1 MHVILTHEQADFDAL
16 ASLLGAHLIN
26 EDTVPVLPRRMN
38 RNVRS
43 FLTLYGVEL
52 PFVDPRD
59 LPNQSIG
66 TVTLVD
72 TQSYVSLKGMDEK
85 PEIQVI
91 DHHPL
96 RETTPSDW
104 EVIRADVGATATLLV
119 EMLRERD
126 MALKT
131 IQATLLLLGI
141 YEDTGSLTYT
151 RTTSRDL
158 QAASYLLDQGADLRV
173 ATNFLNHPLSQAQ
186 QELYDRLRQVAKH
199 HHIHGFTVIIACGEA
214 GEMEEELSSIAHK
227 LRDLLDPDALFLLIK
242 TRGGVQMI
250 ARSTSDN
257 IDVAAILGHY
267 GGGGH
272 ERAAAGLVRDKSVDE
287 LCEQLLDILPEYIE
301 PSITVVEIMS
311 QRPQVLT
318 PSTPVEEAFLR
329 MQRFGYEGYPVVE
342 QGKIVGLLNRRSVD
356 RAMAHNLNLNVGS
369 LMEVGDIS
377 VYPDDSIEK
386 LKRIVTESGWGQI
399 PVIDRHSKEIIGIV
413 TRTDLLKT
421 LPPQPKLPRKHN
433 LGPRLEAA
441 LPPDRLKLLNR
452 LAEEAHQQH
461 VAVYIVGG
469 FVRDLLLDRPSL
481 DFDLVVEGDAIEL
494 AKSISAKYGG
504 RVTSHS
510 RFGTAKWHLPEAFP
524 NGESLNLPDLKFI
537 DLVSARTE
545 FYQHPTALPTVE
557 RGSIKLDLHRRDFT
571 INTLALRLDGH
582 HYGELHDY
590 WGGLDD
596 LKTGIVRVLHS
607 LSFVDDPTRML
618 RAVRFEQRFSFVIE
632 DRTLELLV
640 EARGLLD
647 RVSGDRIRHELNNI
661 LQEDQVANI
670 LARLEELKLLS
681 RIHPELTWDEWL
693 DRRISALPNSLP
705 ESDWELTYYESETD
719 LRKDLCYVIWLI
731 RLTPGQAQ
739 EVIER
744 IKLPIQIAKTIIAS
758 CELWRKLPLL
768 VEASPSDIVDQLEGL
783 PTLARYAV
791 FLATSDGHL
800 KNILTKYATKWRNI
814 DTNISGDELKA
825 RGLPPS
831 PTYRYILKALRDAWL
846 DERISTKKQEQAL
859 LDKLIETQ
867 EFDVNF

>member
-1 MHVILTHEQADFDAL
+1 
-16 ASLLGAHLIN
+16 
-26 EDTVPVLPRRMN
+26 
-38 RNVRS
+38 
-43 FLTLYGVEL
+43 
-52 PFVDPRD
+52 
-59 LPNQSIG
+59 
-66 TVTLVD
+66 
-72 TQSYVSLKGMDEK
+72 
-85 PEIQVI
+85 
-91 DHHPL
+91 
-96 RETTPSDW
+96 
-104 EVIRADVGATATLLV
+104 
-119 EMLRERD
+119 
-126 MALKT
+126 
-131 IQATLLLLGI
+131 
-141 YEDTGSLTYT
+141 
-151 RTTSRDL
+151 
-158 QAASYLLDQGADLRV
+158 
-173 ATNFLNHPLSQAQ
+173 
-186 QELYDRLRQVAKH
+186 
-199 HHIHGFTVIIACGEA
+199 
-214 GEMEEELSSIAHK
+214 
-227 LRDLLDPDALFLLIK
+227 
-242 TRGGVQMI
+242 
-250 ARSTSDN
+250 
-257 IDVAAILGHY
+257 
-267 GGGGH
+267 
-272 ERAAAGLVRDKSVDE
+272 
-287 LCEQLLDILPEYIE
+287 
-301 PSITVVEIMS
+301 
-311 QRPQVLT
+311 
-318 PSTPVEEAFLR
+318 
-329 MQRFGYEGYPVVE
+329 
-342 QGKIVGLLNRRSVD
+342 
-356 RAMAHNLNLNVGS
+356 
-369 LMEVGDIS
+369 
-377 VYPDDSIEK
+377 
-386 LKRIVTESGWGQI
+386 
-399 PVIDRHSKEIIGIV
+399 
-413 TRTDLLKT
+413 
-421 LPPQPKLPRKHN
+421 
-433 LGPRLEAA
+433 
-441 LPPDRLKLLNR
+441 
-452 LAEEAHQQH
+452 
-461 VAVYIVGG
+461 
-469 FVRDLLLDRPSL
+469 
-481 DFDLVVEGDAIEL
+481 
-494 AKSISAKYGG
+494 
-504 RVTSHS
+504 
-510 RFGTAKWHLPEAFP
+510 
-524 NGESLNLPDLKFI
+524 
-537 DLVSARTE
+537 
-545 FYQHPTALPTVE
+545 VE

-681 RIHPELTWDEWL
+681 RIHHELTWDEWL

-783 PTLARYAV
+783 PALARYAV

-800 KNILTKYATKWRNI
+800 KNILTKYATKWQNI

>member
-1 MHVILTHEQADFDAL
+1 
-16 ASLLGAHLIN
+16 
-26 EDTVPVLPRRMN
+26 
-38 RNVRS
+38 
-43 FLTLYGVEL
+43 
-52 PFVDPRD
+52 
-59 LPNQSIG
+59 
-66 TVTLVD
+66 
-72 TQSYVSLKGMDEK
+72 
-85 PEIQVI
+85 
-91 DHHPL
+91 
-96 RETTPSDW
+96 
-104 EVIRADVGATATLLV
+104 
-119 EMLRERD
+119 
-126 MALKT
+126 
-131 IQATLLLLGI
+131 
-141 YEDTGSLTYT
+141 
-151 RTTSRDL
+151 
-158 QAASYLLDQGADLRV
+158 
-173 ATNFLNHPLSQAQ
+173 
-186 QELYDRLRQVAKH
+186 
-199 HHIHGFTVIIACGEA
+199 
-214 GEMEEELSSIAHK
+214 MEEELSSIAHK